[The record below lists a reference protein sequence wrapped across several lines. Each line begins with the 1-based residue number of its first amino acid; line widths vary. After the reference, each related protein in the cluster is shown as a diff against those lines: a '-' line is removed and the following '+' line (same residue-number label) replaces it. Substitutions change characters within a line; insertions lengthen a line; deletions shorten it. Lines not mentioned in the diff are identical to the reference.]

1 MCNSIKQIKI
11 MKTIAKKNYITPNME
26 LVLVRN
32 QQALL
37 TGSNTNVDINDRVP
51 GGYIGDP
58 DD

>member
-1 MCNSIKQIKI
+1 MI

-37 TGSNTNVDINDRVP
+37 TGSNTNVDINGRVP

-58 DD
+58 DDPTP